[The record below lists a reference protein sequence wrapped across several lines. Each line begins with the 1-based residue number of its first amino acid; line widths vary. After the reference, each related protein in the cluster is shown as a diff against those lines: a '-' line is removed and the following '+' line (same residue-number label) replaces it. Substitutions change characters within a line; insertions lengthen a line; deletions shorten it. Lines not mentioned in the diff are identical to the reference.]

1 MSSQVIPLVQSLVTA
16 QVAVDKTI
24 FDSAF
29 AVYGVVDYV
38 GTGGNVAR
46 LYNDNADTTERDF
59 TASEL
64 VDGSTYSTWL
74 NGASTASTKVV
85 KLYNQRG
92 VSDLDLY
99 NTSAGASPNYESSEN
114 TVRFDQSG
122 YFQFSNLINT
132 TASTKIK
139 AAFEDNTI
147 NSDTTIILGA
157 RKKDSSLYGLPASGR
172 TLFAV
177 RDTYTPSYAYNAKH
191 KAMSIKAATY
201 SDDIAV
207 SVRDNDNEFVLKEH
221 TLFDHSTLKTYIAE
235 IRRVPAGSITT
246 TDMNLFVNNTQEVDF
261 SSTDIGNDI
270 DSGNLLLG
278 ENRYIMKGA
287 MLFNKILT
295 SDEKSELQTRMSQ
308 DY

>member
-1 MSSQVIPLVQSLVTA
+1 
-16 QVAVDKTI
+16 
-24 FDSAF
+24 
-29 AVYGVVDYV
+29 
-38 GTGGNVAR
+38 
-46 LYNDNADTTERDF
+46 
-59 TASEL
+59 
-64 VDGSTYSTWL
+64 
-74 NGASTASTKVV
+74 
-85 KLYNQRG
+85 
-92 VSDLDLY
+92 
-99 NTSAGASPNYESSEN
+99 
-114 TVRFDQSG
+114 
-122 YFQFSNLINT
+122 
-132 TASTKIK
+132 
-139 AAFEDNTI
+139 
-147 NSDTTIILGA
+147 
-157 RKKDSSLYGLPASGR
+157 
-172 TLFAV
+172 
-177 RDTYTPSYAYNAKH
+177 
-191 KAMSIKAATY
+191 MSIKAATY

>member
-92 VSDLDLY
+92 DSDLDLY